1 MQKFAREERAL
12 KVEVS
17 TESKDHAVLVHIKGE
32 VDLYSSPEVR
42 KQILKQTKEKTPAI
56 LVDLEN
62 VSYMD
67 SSGVATLI
75 EGLQQCGK
83 YKGKFALVGLRASVK
98 EVFEL
103 TRLDKVFEIHKD
115 LKTALEKIKA

>member
-1 MQKFAREERAL
+1 L
-12 KVEVS
+12 KLEVV
-17 TESKDHAVLVHIKGE
+17 TETKDHATLVHITGE

-42 KQILKQTKEKTPAI
+42 KEILKLTKAKTPAI
-56 LVDLEN
+56 VVNLEN
-62 VSYMD
+62 VNYMD

-83 YKGKFALVGLRASVK
+83 YKGRFALAGLRSSVK

-115 LKTALEKIKA
+115 VKTALEKIKA